1 MLHLLLLTPPTLH
14 PLLFLLVVIKAIP
27 TEMRRPEHP
36 RSLLLVIIFEL
47 RPHLPSG
54 PLDLPPEPFHDRIRI
69 DPPPHLHPPLR
80 PNALEGDDRRAI
92 ETFSLLGLSALL
104 LFDLV
109 DADLLP
115 LDADRPADVDVT
127 DVDATLP
134 GNRAEAGGGD

>member
-36 RSLLLVIIFEL
+36 RSLLLVIIFDL

-54 PLDLPPEPFHDRIRI
+54 PLDLPPEPVHDGTRI
-69 DPPPHLHPPLR
+69 DPPPHLLPPLR